1 MENRIKF
8 SGRYRFLGLLG
19 VYFACLAIYLLVCL
33 LALGEMGGAFFV
45 GVATLPIW
53 SKGWRILDPILGVE
67 TARWE
72 QWVSLLALA
81 AFVGWQWGA
90 QGFPVGGGDTS
101 GVRVAVPAGF
111 IRQGH
116 LVESGRQ
123 PPEHLPGQIGNVV
136 ELAVGGAESDLEDGD
151 RTDPVTAPV
160 AA

>member
-72 QWVSLLALA
+72 QWVSLLGARGIRGLA
-81 AFVGWQWGA
+81 MGSP
-90 QGFPVGGGDTS
+90 GFSVAGGDTS
-101 GVRVAVPAGF
+101 GVRVAVPAG
-111 IRQGH
+111 
-116 LVESGRQ
+116 L
-123 PPEHLPGQIGNVV
+123 
-136 ELAVGGAESDLEDGD
+136 SDRVIWWNQADSLQNIYRDKLGMLWNW
-151 RTDPVTAPV
+151 PWAAPRV
-160 AA
+160 IWKMVIARIL

>member
-19 VYFACLAIYLLVCL
+19 VYFVCLAIYLLVCL

-81 AFVGWQWGA
+81 AFVGWQWGS
-90 QGFPVGGGDTS
+90 QVFPWVGVIHLACGWLFL
-101 GVRVAVPAGF
+101 RV
-111 IRQGH
+111 
-116 LVESGRQ
+116 L
-123 PPEHLPGQIGNVV
+123 
-136 ELAVGGAESDLEDGD
+136 SDRVIWWNQADSLQNIYRDKLGMLWNW
-151 RTDPVTAPV
+151 PWAAPRV
-160 AA
+160 IWKMVIARIL